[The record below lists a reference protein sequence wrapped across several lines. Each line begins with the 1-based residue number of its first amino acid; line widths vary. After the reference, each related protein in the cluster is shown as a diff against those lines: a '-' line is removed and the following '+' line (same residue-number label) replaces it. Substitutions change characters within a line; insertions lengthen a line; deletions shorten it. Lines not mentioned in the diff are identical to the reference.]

1 MTHLDLLAQAAK
13 DASDKFQK
21 ALDAYDA
28 AYPCGNPPPAG
39 ETERLAALATE
50 AGKAQDAFF
59 AALGDEPQ

>member
-21 ALDAYDA
+21 ALDAYEA
-28 AYPCGNPPPAG
+28 AYPCGNPPPPG

-50 AGKAQDAFF
+50 AGRAQDAFF
-59 AALGDEPQ
+59 AALGDEER